1 MVLEYLFTNF
11 TVMIVAAVSRHRKYR
26 FSLFDLSQKEL
37 KMSDLALRSLYPE
50 DIDQVSI
57 IESSLTGSP
66 RRVFLEKRLAVAT
79 AIPESFITCAA
90 LDDKKLAGYAFARI
104 LEGEFGAK
112 SAIAVLDDIGVSPD
126 YRNKGVGKLILSG
139 VERRMKNKNIRILQ
153 TQVAW
158 SNHSMIRFFA
168 STGFI
173 LAPGQIIERDT
184 SPLSEDVGEIAPV
197 NMEGKWQVHSNASGN
212 TYDKP
217 ARDRVMVRSLRGED
231 IASIDRIDAKLT
243 GLDRSAYIA
252 SKFRE
257 MLDESGIRISLVA
270 EDEGIVTG
278 FIMARVD
285 YGEFGR
291 VAKTAV
297 IDTIGVHPAYAGS
310 GIGHALLSQ
319 LLINLSSLQV
329 ESVRTKVEHENYGLR
344 NFLSRRG
351 FNPSQRLLLTKE
363 IQ

>member
-1 MVLEYLFTNF
+1 
-11 TVMIVAAVSRHRKYR
+11 
-26 FSLFDLSQKEL
+26 
-37 KMSDLALRSLYPE
+37 MSGITHRSLYPE

-66 RRVFLEKRLAVAT
+66 RRGFLEKRLEVAT
-79 AIPESFITCAA
+79 AVPDSFITYAV
-90 LDDKKLAGYAFARI
+90 LDDKQLVGYGFARI

-112 SAIAVLDDIGVSPD
+112 SAVAVLDDIGVASG
-126 YRNKGVGKLILSG
+126 YRGKGIGKMIQAG
-139 VERRMKNKNIRILQ
+139 IERRMKNKNVNTLQ

-168 STGFI
+168 STGFV

-184 SPLSEDVGEIAPV
+184 SPLSEDVEEVAPV
-197 NMEGKWQVHSNASGN
+197 NMDGKWQVHGHAAGN
-212 TYDKP
+212 YYDKL
-217 ARDRVMVRSLRGED
+217 ARGRVMVRSLKGED
-231 IASIDRIDAKLT
+231 IAAIDRIDAKLT

-252 SKFRE
+252 CKFRE

-270 EDEGIVTG
+270 EDDGIVTG

-291 VAKTAV
+291 VAKAAV
-297 IDTIGVHPAYAGS
+297 IDTIGVHPAYSGS

-319 LLINLSSLQV
+319 LMINLSSLQV
-329 ESVRTKVEHENYGLR
+329 ESVRTKVEHENSDLR
-344 NFLSRRG
+344 NFLTRRG
-351 FNPSQRLLLTKE
+351 FKPSQRLLLTRE
-363 IQ
+363 IN